1 MSLFVAT
8 LSRMRSVLPVR
19 ISRSTSPEDA
29 NPGPNGVDIPLE
41 KVDTVSAPSMATKK
55 AGDST
60 AKQELMI
67 QENLARFAR
76 IPASA
81 LFDLLPNS
89 SPSGMTNEQA
99 SVLLKKHG
107 HNLLTSERPQSA
119 WSLFWIAVVNPF
131 NALLIILAVISIATG
146 DKATFS
152 VMMSMVVASTG
163 LRSVFR
169 FLFIS

>member
-1 MSLFVAT
+1 
-8 LSRMRSVLPVR
+8 
-19 ISRSTSPEDA
+19 
-29 NPGPNGVDIPLE
+29 
-41 KVDTVSAPSMATKK
+41 
-55 AGDST
+55 
-60 AKQELMI
+60 
-67 QENLARFAR
+67 
-76 IPASA
+76 
-81 LFDLLPNS
+81 
-89 SPSGMTNEQA
+89 MTNEQA

-163 LRSVFR
+163 LRSVSR